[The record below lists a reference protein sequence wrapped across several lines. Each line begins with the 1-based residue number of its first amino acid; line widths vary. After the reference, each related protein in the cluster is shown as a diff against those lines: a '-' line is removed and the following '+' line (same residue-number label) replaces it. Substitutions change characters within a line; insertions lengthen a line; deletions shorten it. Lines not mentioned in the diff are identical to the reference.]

1 MSFLTERNLFLAPLQ
16 HQLSNFFLDDW
27 SSTDM
32 YFCTFAQRL
41 WLKCA
46 NVCAYS
52 FLAWTPSIFFHSN
65 DHQPSEHIV
74 VQMLCNCLNVQSC
87 GICTKVHKCK
97 SAKVQLLSKHC
108 TNFHTAL
115 YCVWREVWLCR
126 DFPHSLSSSR
136 YHPVTQW
143 ISKPMSH
150 CTCISISTGEDR
162 LPLLGLQSKYDSRSL
177 WNPIPTIKWPVGWVL
192 RYYHRDSRS
201 QIHLGAIVPCQNYC
215 T

>member
-1 MSFLTERNLFLAPLQ
+1 MSLLTERNLFLAPLQ

-65 DHQPSEHIV
+65 DNQPSEHIV

-87 GICTKVHKCK
+87 EICSKVQKCI
-97 SAKVQLLSKHC
+97 SAKAQKCNCCPNTVQIFTLHC
-108 TNFHTAL
+108 TVCDGRFDYAEIFLNLNLHHAIAESHNEFLNQCLIVLA
-115 YCVWREVWLCR
+115 
-126 DFPHSLSSSR
+126 FPFPQEKTGCPYMGCNQNMIPGRFETRFPRLSD
-136 YHPVTQW
+136 Q
-143 ISKPMSH
+143 
-150 CTCISISTGEDR
+150 
-162 LPLLGLQSKYDSRSL
+162 
-177 WNPIPTIKWPVGWVL
+177 
-192 RYYHRDSRS
+192 
-201 QIHLGAIVPCQNYC
+201 
-215 T
+215 